1 MLNTGMMSCQQVLT
15 LPAFPT
21 SVMGTVVN
29 KRAKYN
35 YLRLVQDSEQLTY
48 RWVWQSGGR
57 TAQQQG

>member
-1 MLNTGMMSCQQVLT
+1 LTRQPWGEDLEHRFSTNSCINRLLQVLT

-29 KRAKYN
+29 KRANYN

-48 RWVWQSGGR
+48 R
-57 TAQQQG
+57 